1 MMILKP
7 TTLKFQVKEIL
18 MTQLIITDDNP
29 RDRTYLSEVLAHYD
43 PLATANAEEALAACQ
58 GYSEPWL
65 LTDIQMPGCNGIELA
80 RQVWQSYA
88 NARIVFWSQH
98 SDETYVRALA
108 KLIPAET
115 VYGYILKNN
124 PAETL
129 IRAAHAVFE
138 ECQCWIDPHIRKVQ
152 ARSQHNFDTLTDAEY
167 EVLIDI
173 ALGLTDNTIAE
184 RRYLSR
190 RGVQNRLQSLYT
202 KLGANLEHHTK
213 TNESELINI
222 RSRAVS
228 LALQRGL
235 INAFELKKEEQAL
248 ALWLES
254 RTR

>member
-1 MMILKP
+1 
-7 TTLKFQVKEIL
+7 

-29 RDRTYLSEVLAHYD
+29 RDRTFLAEVLVHYA
-43 PLATANAEEALAACQ
+43 PIITVNAEEALTACQ
-58 GYSEPWL
+58 DYSEPWL
-65 LTDIQMPGCNGIELA
+65 LTDIQMPDCNGIELA
-80 RQVWQSYA
+80 RNVWERHP

-108 KLIPAET
+108 KLIPTET

-129 IRAAHAVFE
+129 VRATQAVFE
-138 ECQCWIDPHIRKVQ
+138 ECQCWIDPHIRTIQ
-152 ARSQHNFDTLTDAEY
+152 ARSQRNLDNLTDAEY

-202 KLGANLEHHTK
+202 KLGANLEHNSK
-213 TNESELINI
+213 ANESELINI
-222 RSRAVS
+222 RTRAVS
-228 LALQRGL
+228 IALQRGL
-235 INAFELKKEEQAL
+235 INAFELKNEEQVL
-248 ALWLES
+248 ALWLDS
-254 RTR
+254 RK

>member
-1 MMILKP
+1 MK
-7 TTLKFQVKEIL
+7 
-18 MTQLIITDDNP
+18 QLIITDDNP
-29 RDRTYLSEVLAHYD
+29 RDRAFLADVLAHYT
-43 PLATANAEEALAACQ
+43 PVVTANAEEALSASKDH
-58 GYSEPWL
+58 SEPWL
-65 LTDIQMPGCNGIELA
+65 LTDIQMPDCNGIELA
-80 RQVWQSYA
+80 RRVWEGNA
-88 NARIVFWSQH
+88 NARIIFWSQH

-124 PAETL
+124 TTETL

-138 ECQCWIDPHIRKVQ
+138 ECQCWIDPHIRKIQ
-152 ARSQHNFDTLTDAEY
+152 ARSQNRFDILTDAEY

-202 KLGANLEHHTK
+202 KLGANLEHHSK
-213 TNESELINI
+213 PSSSELINI
-222 RSRAVS
+222 RTRAVS
-228 LALQRGL
+228 ISLQRGL

-248 ALWLES
+248 AHWLDS
-254 RTR
+254 RN